1 MNIKDIQAI
10 QGELARLGLDGW
22 LLYDFHGSNDV
33 AINFLGLTGIIT
45 RRSFYFIPASGAP
58 MAFIHNIEK
67 KPYEKIPGEKF
78 FYSSYR
84 ILEEK
89 LRSILK
95 GHTRVA
101 MEYSPM
107 GRLPYIGK
115 VDAGTIELIR
125 SFGLEIVSS
134 ADLVAKFNACLNAE
148 QVASHREACIKVNEI
163 KDAAFAFIKDCLVN
177 NRTVRE
183 FDVVAFIMQEFENA
197 DMITD
202 HSPICAVREN
212 SGNGHYEPTE
222 DQSAEIKKDDLIL
235 IDLWAKFDQPRSVF
249 ADITW
254 MAYAG
259 STVPEKYVR
268 DFTLITMARDAAIEY
283 LKKNWGKKKIYGYQ
297 VDDVCRGV
305 IMADGLEVYF
315 RHRTGHSIA
324 ENVHGPGPNID
335 NLETEDRRQLIPGHL
350 FSIEPGIYY
359 DEYGMR
365 TEVDVL
371 ITPNGPEVTT
381 QPIQREIL
389 TLFD

>member
-1 MNIKDIQAI
+1 MQDIQVI

-33 AINFLGLTGIIT
+33 AHNFLGLKGIIT
-45 RRSFYFIPASGAP
+45 RRSFYFIPASGSP
-58 MAFIHNIEK
+58 VAFIHSIEK
-67 KPYEKIPGEKF
+67 KPFEKLPGEKV

-84 ILEEK
+84 ILEEE
-89 LRSILK
+89 LRRALK
-95 GHTRVA
+95 GVNRLA

-125 SFGLEIVSS
+125 SFGAEIVSS
-134 ADLVAKFNACLNAE
+134 ADLVAKFNACLDEE
-148 QVASHREACIKVNEI
+148 QIVSHREAAVKVNEI
-163 KDAAFAFIKDCLVN
+163 KDAAFAFIKDRLAN
-177 NRTVRE
+177 GKTVKE
-183 FDVVAFIMQEFENA
+183 YDVVVFIMQEFDNA
-197 DMITD
+197 GMVTD

-212 SGNGHYEPTE
+212 SGDGHYEPSA

-235 IDLWAKFDQPRSVF
+235 IDLWAKFDQPRAVY
-249 ADITW
+249 ADMTW

-259 STVPEKYVR
+259 TEVPEKYVR
-268 DFTLITMARDAAIEY
+268 DFTLITMARDAAVEY
-283 LKKNWGKKKIYGYQ
+283 LKKNWGKSKIYGYQ

-359 DEYGMR
+359 NEYGMR
-365 TEVDVL
+365 TEIDVL
-371 ITPNGPEVTT
+371 ITPDGPEVTT
-381 QPIQREIL
+381 QPIQQEIL